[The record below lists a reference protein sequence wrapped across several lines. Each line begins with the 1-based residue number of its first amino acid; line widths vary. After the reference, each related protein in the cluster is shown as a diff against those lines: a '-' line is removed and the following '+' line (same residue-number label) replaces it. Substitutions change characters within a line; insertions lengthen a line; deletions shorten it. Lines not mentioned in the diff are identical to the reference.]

1 MKKIYIPILL
11 IVIQSYCYSQQK
23 PVIKSNED
31 ELTIEVKEK
40 GTIENDIYKCNL
52 FDWKIEIPS
61 GFTVIPD
68 ERIKQLQDKG
78 YQAMQE
84 NATEGKN
91 IRRETNNLISFEKD
105 KYNIFGATYE
115 SLEGTKKLSL
125 EEHKQFISKLLEETY
140 SGKGIK
146 VDIVSSDLKLGEHDF
161 YKIVIHLYHP
171 KTNQLILTQE
181 FYTTYIN
188 NHLFSANINYTDENS
203 GYVMA
208 YNFIKSFK

>member
-11 IVIQSYCYSQQK
+11 LVSPFYSYCQLNSVNQ
-23 PVIKSNED
+23 SNTD
-31 ELTIEVKEK
+31 ELTIEVQEK
-40 GTIENDIYKCNL
+40 GTIQNEKYKCNL
-52 FDWKIEIPS
+52 FDWEIEIPP
-61 GFTVIPD
+61 GFTVTP
-68 ERIKQLQDKG
+68 EEKIKLLEDKG
-78 YQAMQE
+78 YEAMRE

-91 IRRETNNLISFEKD
+91 IKRETNNLISFEKN
-105 KYNIFGATYE
+105 KYNIFGVTYE

-125 EEHKQFISKLLEETY
+125 EEHKQFVSKLLEETY

-146 VDIVSSDLKLGEHDF
+146 VDLVSSDLKLGEHNF

-188 NHLFSANINYTDENS
+188 NHLFSANLNYMDENL
-203 GYVMA
+203 GYVMS

>member
-1 MKKIYIPILL
+1 MKKIYIPFLLL
-11 IVIQSYCYSQQK
+11 ISQFYCYSQQK
-23 PVIKSNED
+23 PVIKSNVD
-31 ELTIEVKEK
+31 ELTIEVPEK

-78 YQAMQE
+78 YQAIQE

-91 IRRETNNLISFEKD
+91 IRRETNNLISFEKN

-125 EEHKQFISKLLEETY
+125 EEHKQFTSKLLEETY

-188 NHLFSANINYTDENS
+188 NHLFSANMNYTDENS

>member
-1 MKKIYIPILL
+1 MKKIHIAILL
-11 IVIQSYCYSQQK
+11 IVTQSYCYSQQK
-23 PVIKSNED
+23 QAVKSNEN
-31 ELTIEVKEK
+31 ELTIDVPEK
-40 GTIENDIYKCNL
+40 GTIKNDVYKCNL
-52 FDWKIEIPS
+52 FDWEIEIPP

-68 ERIKQLQDKG
+68 ERIKLLENKG
-78 YQAMQE
+78 YQAIQE

-91 IRRETNNLISFEKD
+91 IKRETNNLISFEKN
-105 KYNIFGATYE
+105 KYNIFGVTYE

-125 EEHKQFISKLLEETY
+125 EEHKHFISKLLEETY

-146 VDIVSSDLKLGEHDF
+146 IDIVSSDLKLGKHNF
-161 YKIVIHLYHP
+161 YKILIHLYHP

-181 FYTTYIN
+181 FYTTYVN
-188 NHLFSANINYTDENS
+188 NHLFSANINYTDENL

>member
-1 MKKIYIPILL
+1 MKKIQIAILF

-23 PVIKSNED
+23 PVIKSNEN
-31 ELTIEVKEK
+31 ELTIEVQEK
-40 GTIENDIYKCNL
+40 GIIENDIYKCNL
-52 FDWKIEIPS
+52 FDWKIEIPQ
-61 GFTVIPD
+61 GFTIVSE
-68 ERIKQLQDKG
+68 ERTKQLEDKG
-78 YQAMQE
+78 YEAMLK

-91 IRRETNNLISFEKD
+91 IKRETNNLISFEKN
-105 KYNIFGATYE
+105 KYNIFNATYE

-125 EEHKQFISKLLEETY
+125 EEHKHFITKLLEETY

-146 VDIVSSDLKLGEHDF
+146 IDIASSDLKLGEHDF

-171 KTNQLILTQE
+171 KTNKLILTQE

-188 NHLFSANINYTDENS
+188 NHLFSANINYMDENS
-203 GYVMA
+203 GDVMT